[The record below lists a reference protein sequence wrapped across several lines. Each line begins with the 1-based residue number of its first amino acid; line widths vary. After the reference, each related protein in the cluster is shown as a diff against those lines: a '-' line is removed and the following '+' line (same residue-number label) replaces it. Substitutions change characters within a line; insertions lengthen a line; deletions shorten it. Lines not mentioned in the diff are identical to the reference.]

1 MRPSRIGLRVAAC
14 LVVVVATMAAVG
26 SCRPPLRITK
36 NGGAVH
42 IDVQTLGEYPTT
54 VAKVRL
60 LDATND
66 AVIWEVRARGGAQL
80 STFELKAGANPRA
93 ISHVAWGNME
103 AVTPQQPTFT
113 IDPSRPYILEVW
125 GTGLVV
131 TRSRAR
137 FSV

>member
-1 MRPSRIGLRVAAC
+1 MRPSLIVAC
-14 LVVVVATMAAVG
+14 SMVAVIAMAAVG
-26 SCRPPLRITK
+26 CFRPPLRITK
-36 NGGAVH
+36 DGDAVR

-54 VAKVRL
+54 IAKVRL
-60 LDATND
+60 LDATSD

-80 STFELKAGANPRA
+80 STFELKAGANQRA

-103 AVTPQQPTFT
+103 AVTPQAPTFT
-113 IDPSRPYILEVW
+113 IDPSRPYIIEVW